1 MKLDWMRL
9 SNFRQFYGDQDISFS
24 RDSKRNVTVIEG
36 VNGAGKSALFTALN
50 WCLYGKG
57 AEDMGE
63 LVSKRAVTEAP
74 VGGNVGMQVQLGF
87 THEGERFTATRALS
101 VTKTGDKDWRT
112 QTPVEF
118 SLASILADGQ
128 TRRVPNGTGK
138 VESILPSN
146 VRNYFF
152 FDGEQIDQFARPTH
166 EGEVRSAVR
175 NVLKIEVLDRA
186 RNHLDSV
193 ARGYQNSLKGLS
205 SGGIDELL
213 EKEES
218 LNAEVENTRSR
229 LAALRDEKAAAERQT
244 REVEAR
250 LSEIREIQ
258 EWTNQRDQANENMKR
273 LRDELEGLWRSIKDD
288 SNLGFYRFAGKAVE
302 NSIAVVDAMR
312 ERGEI
317 PPGIR
322 EQFVHDLLA
331 THICICGRPIEEE
344 SEEHRRLMEVLAR
357 ALPSQLENA
366 VLEVGGQLRSASLKM
381 EEVLQRLRQ
390 LMQRK
395 AQINIEQEELTATL
409 DEVSR
414 HLRDDETHE
423 DVAALEKKRV
433 DHQRAMEQVVG
444 NIGRLEERLENQRSQ
459 LGGLK
464 ESIDKE
470 RFSEKTAQ
478 DLQSRRS
485 LARKSSD
492 AVDRVLEKFASDMRE
507 SIELEANEIFQ
518 SLVLKDSQFQEVQL
532 GEDYHIEVIDRWG
545 LPARSE
551 LSAGERQVLS
561 LAFITGMSKV
571 TGEEA
576 PLVMDTPFGRLSSD
590 HREAITQRIPEITD
604 QLVILVTDEE
614 LHSQAR
620 ENLAPRIGAEY
631 QLKFDQDTGCTR
643 IVDLA
648 DSKSC

>member
-1 MKLDWMRL
+1 MKLDWIRL
-9 SNFRQFYGDQDISFS
+9 SDFRQFYGDHDISFS
-24 RDSKRNVTVIEG
+24 RDSSRNVTVIHG
-36 VNGAGKSALFTALN
+36 VNGAGKTALFTALN
-50 WCLYGKG
+50 WCLYGQG
-57 AEDMGE
+57 AENIGE

-74 VGGNVGMQVQLGF
+74 VGGNVEMQVQLGF

-101 VTKTGDKDWRT
+101 VTKTSDTDWRT
-112 QTPVEF
+112 RAPAEF
-118 SLASILADGQ
+118 SLANILTDGQ
-128 TRRVPNGTGK
+128 TRRVPNATGK
-138 VESILPSN
+138 VESILPAN

-152 FDGEQIDQFARPTH
+152 FDGEKIDQFAHPTH
-166 EGEVRSAVR
+166 EGEVRKAVR
-175 NVLKIEVLDRA
+175 NVLKIEVLDRT
-186 RNHLDSV
+186 RSHLDSV
-193 ARGYQNSLKGLS
+193 ARGYQTSLKGLS

-244 REVEAR
+244 REIEAR
-250 LSEIREIQ
+250 LSEISEIQ
-258 EWTNQRDQANENMKR
+258 DWTNRRDQANENMKR
-273 LRDELEGLWRSIKDD
+273 LRDELEGLWRRIKDD
-288 SNLGFYRFAGKAVE
+288 SNLGFYRFAGKAIE
-302 NSIAVVDAMR
+302 NSLAVVDSMR

-322 EQFVHDLLA
+322 EQFVNDLLA
-331 THICICGRPIEEE
+331 SHICICGRPIEEE
-344 SEEHRRLMEVLAR
+344 SEEHRRLMEVLDR
-357 ALPSQLENA
+357 SLPSELETA
-366 VLEVGGQLRSASLKM
+366 VLEVGGQLISVSPKG

-390 LMQRK
+390 FMQRK

-414 HLRDDETHE
+414 HLRDDEMHE

-433 DHQRAMEQVVG
+433 DHQRAIEQVVG

-459 LGGLK
+459 FAELK
-464 ESIDKE
+464 ESIDKAQL
-470 RFSEKTAQ
+470 SEKTAQ
-478 DLQSRRS
+478 DLQRRRS

-492 AVDRVLEKFASDMRE
+492 AVDRVLDEFASDMRD
-507 SIELEANEIFQ
+507 SIESEANEIFQ
-518 SLVLKDSQFQEVQL
+518 CLTLKDSQFQEVQL
-532 GEDYHIEVIDRWG
+532 GEDYHLEVIDRWG
-545 LPARSE
+545 FPARSE

-620 ENLAPRIGAEY
+620 ENLVPRIGAEY
-631 QLKFDQDTGCTR
+631 LLEFDQDTGCTR
-643 IVDLA
+643 VVDLA
-648 DSKSC
+648 DSKFC